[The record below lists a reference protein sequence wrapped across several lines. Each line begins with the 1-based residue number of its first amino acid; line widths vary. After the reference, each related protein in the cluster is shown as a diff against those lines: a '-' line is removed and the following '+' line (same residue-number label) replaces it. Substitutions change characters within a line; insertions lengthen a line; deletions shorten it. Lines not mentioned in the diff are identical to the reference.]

1 MPMANSYMHL
11 RGMWASRRSIS
22 VLSNVGIKQTKN
34 PKPREFKFG
43 QRKEPVSGARA
54 RRKTVIYTYVNQ
66 LTTAS
71 YLSFTDGRLELIDAG
86 RVNPMHEF
94 SLLMRRVKKAL
105 GPYSSFPYLAV
116 PEYSDDGRLHIH
128 LMLPAG
134 FDFELV
140 QNKWKKNGRAE
151 SCSVKSGVGL
161 AKMGFYLAKDFDKPV
176 GQRPFERRSIPAP
189 GFKPQPINY
198 GFLTRAEA
206 LDIAKKHADEAGMV
220 IKEFDSKKP
229 WLRGGFKWFE
239 QSEFEEG
246 VLPPWAR

>member
-1 MPMANSYMHL
+1 ML
-11 RGMWASRRSIS
+11 ASQRSTS
-22 VLSNVGIKQTKN
+22 VLLYVGIKKAKSSTT
-34 PKPREFKFG
+34 REFKFG
-43 QRKEPVSGARA
+43 QRKEPVSGSRA

-86 RVNPMHEF
+86 RVDPIHEF

-105 GPYSSFPYLAV
+105 RPHSSFPYIAV
-116 PEYSDDGRLHIH
+116 PEYSKEGRLHIH

-134 FDFELV
+134 FEFELV
-140 QNKWKKNGRAE
+140 QDKWKINGIAE
-151 SCSVKSGVGL
+151 SCTVNSGVGL

-198 GFLTRAEA
+198 GFLTRAQA
-206 LDIAKKHADEAGMV
+206 LEVAQTHADEAGVV
-220 IKEFDSKKP
+220 IEEFYSTKP

>member
-1 MPMANSYMHL
+1 MTMANSSMQL
-11 RGMWASRRSIS
+11 RGMLASRRSIS
-22 VLSNVGIKQTKN
+22 VLSNVGIKKAKN
-34 PKPREFKFG
+34 STTREFKFG
-43 QRKEPVSGARA
+43 QRKEPVKGARA
-54 RRKTVIYTYVNQ
+54 RRKTVIFTYVNQ

-71 YLSFTDGRLELIDAG
+71 YLSFTDTRLELINAG
-86 RVNPMHEF
+86 GIDPMHEF

-105 GPYSSFPYLAV
+105 GPYSSFPFIAV

-134 FDFELV
+134 FEFELV
-140 QNKWKKNGRAE
+140 QNKWEINGKAE
-151 SCSVKSGVGL
+151 SCIVKSGVGL

-198 GFLTRAEA
+198 GFLTRAQA
-206 LDIAKKHADEAGMV
+206 LEVAQTHAAEAGVV
-220 IKEFDSKKP
+220 IEEFYSKKP

>member
-1 MPMANSYMHL
+1 MPMANSFMQL

-22 VLSNVGIKQTKN
+22 VLSNVGIKKAKN
-34 PKPREFKFG
+34 STTREFKFG
-43 QRKEPVSGARA
+43 QRKEPGSGARA
-54 RRKTVIYTYVNQ
+54 RRKTVIFTYVNQ

-86 RVNPMHEF
+86 RVDPIHEF

-105 GPYSSFPYLAV
+105 GPYSSFPYIAV

-134 FDFELV
+134 FEFELV
-140 QNKWKKNGRAE
+140 QNQWKRNGKSE
-151 SCSVKSGVGL
+151 SCNVKSGVGL

-189 GFKPQPINY
+189 GFKPQPMDY

-206 LDIAKKHADEAGMV
+206 LEIAISHADEAGTV

-239 QSEFEEG
+239 HSEFEEG
-246 VLPPWAR
+246 VLPLWAS

>member
-1 MPMANSYMHL
+1 MPMANSFMQL

-22 VLSNVGIKQTKN
+22 VLSNVGIRKAKN
-34 PKPREFKFG
+34 STTREFKFG

-54 RRKTVIYTYVNQ
+54 RRKTVIFTYVNQ

-71 YLSFTDGRLELIDAG
+71 YLSFTDGRLELIEAG

-105 GPYSSFPYLAV
+105 GPHSPFPSIAV
-116 PEYSDDGRLHIH
+116 PEFSKEGRLHIH

-140 QNKWKKNGRAE
+140 KSKWKKNGIAG

-189 GFKPQPINY
+189 GFKPQPIDY

-206 LDIAKKHADEAGMV
+206 LDIAKNHADEAGTV

-239 QSEFEEG
+239 HSEFEEG
-246 VLPPWAR
+246 VLPPWAS

>member
-1 MPMANSYMHL
+1 MSTVNSSTQR
-11 RGMWASRRSIS
+11 RGMLASQRSTS
-22 VLSNVGIKQTKN
+22 VLSNVGIKKTKN

-43 QRKEPVSGARA
+43 QRIEPVSGARA
-54 RRKTVIYTYVNQ
+54 RRKTVIFIYVNQ

-71 YLSFTDGRLELIDAG
+71 YLSFTDTRLELIGAG
-86 RVNPMHEF
+86 RVDPIHEF

-105 GPYSSFPYLAV
+105 GPYSSFPYIAV

-134 FDFELV
+134 FEFELV
-140 QNKWKKNGRAE
+140 QSKWKKNGRAE
-151 SCSVKSGVGL
+151 SCSVKSEVGL
-161 AKMGFYLAKDFDKPV
+161 AKMGFYLGKDFDKPV

-189 GFKPQPINY
+189 GFKPQPTNY

-206 LDIAKKHADEAGMV
+206 LDIAKKHADQAGTV

>member
-1 MPMANSYMHL
+1 MQR
-11 RGMWASRRSIS
+11 RGLKGSRCCIS
-22 VLSNVGIKQTKN
+22 VLMNVGIRNTKN

-71 YLSFTDGRLELIDAG
+71 YLSFTDACLGLIDAG
-86 RVNPMHEF
+86 RVDPMHEF

-105 GPYSSFPYLAV
+105 GPNFAFPYLAV
-116 PEYSDDGRLHIH
+116 PEFSKEKRLHFH

-134 FDFELV
+134 FEFELV
-140 QNKWKKNGRAE
+140 QNQWKRNGKAE
-151 SCSVKSGVGL
+151 SCTVKSGVGL

-206 LDIAKKHADEAGMV
+206 LEIAKRLADEAGTV

-239 QSEFEEG
+239 HSEFEEG
-246 VLPPWAR
+246 VLPPWAS

>member
-1 MPMANSYMHL
+1 MQR
-11 RGMWASRRSIS
+11 RGMLASQRSTS
-22 VLSNVGIKQTKN
+22 VLSNVGIKKTKN
-34 PKPREFKFG
+34 PNPREFKFG

-71 YLSFTDGRLELIDAG
+71 YLSFTDGRLELIGAG
-86 RVNPMHEF
+86 RADPMHEF

-105 GPYSSFPYLAV
+105 GPHSSFPYVAV

-134 FDFELV
+134 FEFELV
-140 QNKWKKNGRAE
+140 QNKWKINGIAE
-151 SCSVKSGVGL
+151 SCTVKSGVGL

-176 GQRPFERRSIPAP
+176 GQRPFERRTIPAP
-189 GFKPQPINY
+189 GFKPKPINY
-198 GFLTRAEA
+198 GFLTRAQA
-206 LDIAKKHADEAGMV
+206 LEIATRHADEAGTV

-239 QSEFEEG
+239 HSEFEEG
-246 VLPPWAR
+246 VLPPWAG

>member
-1 MPMANSYMHL
+1 MPTVNLSMQR
-11 RGMWASRRSIS
+11 RGMLASQRFTS
-22 VLSNVGIKQTKN
+22 VLSNVGIKQTRN

-86 RVNPMHEF
+86 RVDPIHEF

-105 GPYSSFPYLAV
+105 GPYSSFPYIAV

-134 FDFELV
+134 FEFELV

-161 AKMGFYLAKDFDKPV
+161 AKMGFYLGKDFHKPV

-206 LDIAKKHADEAGMV
+206 LNIAKKHADEAGTV
-220 IKEFDSKKP
+220 IKEFDTKKP

-239 QSEFEEG
+239 HSEFEEG

>member
-1 MPMANSYMHL
+1 MPTVNSSMQR
-11 RGMWASRRSIS
+11 RGMLASQRFSN
-22 VLSNVGIKQTKN
+22 VLSSVGIKKTKN

-43 QRKEPVSGARA
+43 QRREPVSGARA

-71 YLSFTDGRLELIDAG
+71 YLSFTDRRLELIDAG
-86 RVNPMHEF
+86 RVDPMHEF

-105 GPYSSFPYLAV
+105 GPHSPFPSIAV
-116 PEYSDDGRLHIH
+116 PEFSKEDRLHIH
-128 LMLPAG
+128 LMLPAS

-140 QNKWKKNGRAE
+140 QNQWERNGKAE
-151 SCSVKSGVGL
+151 SCTVNSGVGL

-176 GQRPFERRSIPAP
+176 GQRPFERRTIPAP
-189 GFKPQPINY
+189 GFKPKPINY

-206 LDIAKKHADEAGMV
+206 LEIAKRHADEAGTV

-239 QSEFEEG
+239 HSEFEEG
-246 VLPPWAR
+246 VLPPWAG

>member
-1 MPMANSYMHL
+1 MPMANSYLQL
-11 RGMWASRRSIS
+11 RGMLASRRSTS
-22 VLSNVGIKQTKN
+22 VLSDVGLKKAKN
-34 PKPREFKFG
+34 STTREFKFG

-54 RRKTVIYTYVNQ
+54 RRKTVIFTYVNQ

-71 YLSFTDGRLELIDAG
+71 YLSFTDARLELIDAG
-86 RVNPMHEF
+86 RVDPIHEF

-105 GPYSSFPYLAV
+105 GPYSSFPYIGV

-128 LMLPAG
+128 LKLPAG
-134 FDFELV
+134 FEFELV

-161 AKMGFYLAKDFDKPV
+161 AKMGFYLGKDFDKPV

-239 QSEFEEG
+239 HSEFEEG

>member
-1 MPMANSYMHL
+1 MQR
-11 RGMWASRRSIS
+11 RGMLASQRSTS
-22 VLSNVGIKQTKN
+22 VLLNVGVKKAKN

-54 RRKTVIYTYVNQ
+54 RRNTVIYTYVNQ

-71 YLSFTDGRLELIDAG
+71 YLSFTNACLELIDAG
-86 RVNPMHEF
+86 RIDPMHEF

-105 GPYSSFPYLAV
+105 RPHSSFPYLAV
-116 PEYSDDGRLHIH
+116 PEYSKDDRLHIH

-134 FDFELV
+134 FEFDLV
-140 QNKWKKNGRAE
+140 QNQWKRNGKAE

-206 LDIAKKHADEAGMV
+206 LEIAKSHADEAGTV

-239 QSEFEEG
+239 HSEFEEG
-246 VLPPWAR
+246 VLPPWAS

>member
-1 MPMANSYMHL
+1 
-11 RGMWASRRSIS
+11 
-22 VLSNVGIKQTKN
+22 
-34 PKPREFKFG
+34 
-43 QRKEPVSGARA
+43 
-54 RRKTVIYTYVNQ
+54 
-66 LTTAS
+66 
-71 YLSFTDGRLELIDAG
+71 
-86 RVNPMHEF
+86 
-94 SLLMRRVKKAL
+94 MRRVKKAL
-105 GPYSSFPYLAV
+105 GPYSSFPYMAV

-134 FDFELV
+134 FEFELV
-140 QNKWKKNGRAE
+140 QNQWKRNGKSE
-151 SCSVKSGVGL
+151 SCNVKSGVGL

-189 GFKPQPINY
+189 GFKPQPMDY

-206 LDIAKKHADEAGMV
+206 LEIAISHADEAGTV

-246 VLPPWAR
+246 VLPPWAS

>member
-1 MPMANSYMHL
+1 MVNSSMQR
-11 RGMWASRRSIS
+11 RGMLASQRSTS
-22 VLSNVGIKQTKN
+22 VLSNVGIKKAKN
-34 PKPREFKFG
+34 STTREFKFG

-54 RRKTVIYTYVNQ
+54 RRKTVIFTYVNQ

-71 YLSFTDGRLELIDAG
+71 YLSFTDARLELIDAG
-86 RVNPMHEF
+86 SVDPMHEF

-105 GPYSSFPYLAV
+105 GPYSSFSYIAV

-134 FDFELV
+134 FEFELV
-140 QNKWKKNGRAE
+140 QSQWKRNGKAE
-151 SCSVKSGVGL
+151 SCTVNSGVGL

-206 LDIAKKHADEAGMV
+206 IDIAKKHADEAGTV

-239 QSEFEEG
+239 HSEFEEG
-246 VLPPWAR
+246 VLPPWAS

>member
-1 MPMANSYMHL
+1 MANLCLQL
-11 RGMWASRRSIS
+11 RGILASRRFTS
-22 VLSNVGIKQTKN
+22 VLSNVGIKKAKN
-34 PKPREFKFG
+34 STTREFKFG

-54 RRKTVIYTYVNQ
+54 RRKTVIFTYVNQ

-71 YLSFTDGRLELIDAG
+71 YLSFTDARLELIDAG
-86 RVNPMHEF
+86 RVDPMHEF

-105 GPYSSFPYLAV
+105 RSHSSFPHIAV
-116 PEYSDDGRLHIH
+116 AEYGKDGRLHIH

-134 FDFELV
+134 FEFELV
-140 QNKWKKNGRAE
+140 QNQWKRNGKAE
-151 SCSVKSGVGL
+151 SCTVKSGVGL

-198 GFLTRAEA
+198 GFLTRAQA
-206 LDIAKKHADEAGMV
+206 LEVAQTHADEAGVV
-220 IKEFDSKKP
+220 IEEFYSTKP

-239 QSEFEEG
+239 HSEFEEG

>member
-1 MPMANSYMHL
+1 MRR
-11 RGMWASRRSIS
+11 RGMSASQRSTS
-22 VLSNVGIKQTKN
+22 VLSNVGIKKTKN
-34 PKPREFKFG
+34 PKPRELKFG

-71 YLSFTDGRLELIDAG
+71 YLSFTDGRLELIGAG
-86 RVNPMHEF
+86 RVDPMHEF
-94 SLLMRRVKKAL
+94 RLLMRRVKKAL
-105 GPYSSFPYLAV
+105 GPYSSFPYVAV

-134 FDFELV
+134 FEFELV
-140 QNKWKKNGRAE
+140 QNKWKINGIAE
-151 SCSVKSGVGL
+151 SCTVNSGVGL

-206 LDIAKKHADEAGMV
+206 LEIAKSHADEGGTV

-239 QSEFEEG
+239 HSEFEEG
-246 VLPPWAR
+246 VLPPWAS

>member
-1 MPMANSYMHL
+1 MPMASSFTQL
-11 RGMWASRRSIS
+11 RDMWASQRSIS
-22 VLSNVGIKQTKN
+22 VLSNVGIKRTKN

-71 YLSFTDGRLELIDAG
+71 YLSFTDSRLELIGAE
-86 RVNPMHEF
+86 RVDPIHEF

-105 GPYSSFPYLAV
+105 GPYSSFPYIAV

-134 FDFELV
+134 FEFELV

-206 LDIAKKHADEAGMV
+206 LEIAKSHADEAGTV

-239 QSEFEEG
+239 HSEFEEG
-246 VLPPWAR
+246 VLPPWAS